1 MNPPMHQ
8 RVKNLLVG
16 AGLAA
21 GYTVQSLMWNDTGDL
36 KQRFLVFR
44 PNGGT
49 AVDRDIGS
57 DHYVLVDLITGKSSG
72 DYAKSETDV
81 QAIIDYVQQNPVSA
95 PCVGQITNMGGI
107 PSPILTTEG
116 RMVWRLQFACSYG
129 ES

>member
-8 RVKNLLVG
+8 RVKNLLVS

-36 KQRFLVFR
+36 KQRFIVFR

-81 QAIIDYVQQNPVSA
+81 QAIIDYVQQNPISD

-107 PSPILTTEG
+107 PSPIPTTEG

>member
-1 MNPPMHQ
+1 VTPPMHQ

-81 QAIIDYVQQNPVSA
+81 QAIIDYVQQNPISD

-107 PSPILTTEG
+107 PSPIPTTEG

-129 ES
+129 E

>member
-1 MNPPMHQ
+1 MTPPMHQ

-81 QAIIDYVQQNPVSA
+81 QAIIDYVQQNPISD

-107 PSPILTTEG
+107 PSPTPTTEG

>member
-1 MNPPMHQ
+1 VTPPMHQ

-81 QAIIDYVQQNPVSA
+81 QAIIDYVQQNPISD

-107 PSPILTTEG
+107 PSPTPTTEG

>member
-36 KQRFLVFR
+36 KQRFIVFR

-57 DHYVLVDLITGKSSG
+57 DHYMLVDLITGKSSG

-81 QAIIDYVQQNPVSA
+81 QAIIDYVQQNPISD

>member
-1 MNPPMHQ
+1 MTPPMHQ

-49 AVDRDIGS
+49 AIDRDIGS

-81 QAIIDYVQQNPVSA
+81 QAIIDYVQQNPISD

-107 PSPILTTEG
+107 PSPIPTTEG

-129 ES
+129 E

>member
-16 AGLAA
+16 AGLTT

-36 KQRFLVFR
+36 KQRFMVFR

-81 QAIIDYVQQNPVSA
+81 QAIIDYVQQNPISDLCA
-95 PCVGQITNMGGI
+95 GQITNMGGI
-107 PSPILTTEG
+107 PSPIPTTEG

>member
-1 MNPPMHQ
+1 MTPPMHQ
-8 RVKNLLVG
+8 RVKNLLVS

-36 KQRFLVFR
+36 KQRFIVFR

-81 QAIIDYVQQNPVSA
+81 QAIIDYVQQNPISD

-107 PSPILTTEG
+107 PSPIPTTEG

-129 ES
+129 E

>member
-8 RVKNLLVG
+8 RVKKLIVG

-36 KQRFLVFR
+36 KQRFIVFR

-81 QAIIDYVQQNPVSA
+81 QAIIDYVQQNPISD

>member
-81 QAIIDYVQQNPVSA
+81 QAIIDYVQQNPISD

-107 PSPILTTEG
+107 PSPIPTTEG

>member
-1 MNPPMHQ
+1 MTPPMHQ

-72 DYAKSETDV
+72 DYARSETDV
-81 QAIIDYVQQNPVSA
+81 QAIIDYVQQNPISDH
-95 PCVGQITNMGGI
+95 CVGQITNMGGI
-107 PSPILTTEG
+107 PSPIPTTEG

>member
-1 MNPPMHQ
+1 MTPPMHQ

-81 QAIIDYVQQNPVSA
+81 QAIIDYVQQNPISD

-107 PSPILTTEG
+107 PSPIPTTEG
-116 RMVWRLQFACSYG
+116 RMVWRLQFACLYG
-129 ES
+129 E

>member
-36 KQRFLVFR
+36 KQRFIVFR

-81 QAIIDYVQQNPVSA
+81 QAIIDYVQQNPISD

>member
-8 RVKNLLVG
+8 RVKNLLVS

-81 QAIIDYVQQNPVSA
+81 QAIIDYVQQNPISD

-107 PSPILTTEG
+107 PSPIPTTEG

-129 ES
+129 E

>member
-1 MNPPMHQ
+1 MTPPMHQ

-81 QAIIDYVQQNPVSA
+81 QAIIDYVQQNPISD

-107 PSPILTTEG
+107 PSPTPTTEG

-129 ES
+129 E

>member
-1 MNPPMHQ
+1 MTPPMHQ
-8 RVKNLLVG
+8 RVKNLLVSG
-16 AGLAA
+16 GLAA

-36 KQRFLVFR
+36 KQRFIVFR

-81 QAIIDYVQQNPVSA
+81 QAIIDYVQQNPISD

-107 PSPILTTEG
+107 PSPIPTTEG

-129 ES
+129 E